1 MKTPG
6 PNNLKLQRAHGKRP
20 FEPADAPG
28 IDTIGWVLL
37 TGDAKKYVHSDVR
50 TCPDLYLVEGLN
62 QVRRRG
68 EFAVK
73 KKPFTTTDTRGNE
86 GERGE
91 TFKRTFSTQARRST
105 AMVQHEEPIRSS

>member
-6 PNNLKLQRAHGKRP
+6 PKNLKLQTAHGKRP
-20 FEPADAPG
+20 LEPADAAG

-37 TGDAKKYVHSDVR
+37 TGDSKKYVHSDVR

-62 QVRRRG
+62 QVRRQG

-73 KKPFTTTDTRGNE
+73 KKTFTTKDTRGHE
-86 GERGE
+86 GKA
-91 TFKRTFSTQARRST
+91 FKWTFSTAGETIDCNR
-105 AMVQHEEPIRSS
+105 AA